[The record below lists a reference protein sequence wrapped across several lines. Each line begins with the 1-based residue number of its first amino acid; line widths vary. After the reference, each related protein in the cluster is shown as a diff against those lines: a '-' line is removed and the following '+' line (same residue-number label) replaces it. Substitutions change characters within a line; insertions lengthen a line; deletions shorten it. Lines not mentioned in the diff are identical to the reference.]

1 MAKKFIAFR
10 AGETEVKFFDGEA
23 KRTNTNITTV
33 IKKLIRNA
41 MEGEKRKD
49 QIETL
54 EAKLETLEKISLRV
68 AESAIFAEHMAITN
82 YMELVQDNEEKIEKA
97 KSVVSEL
104 TEADMNE
111 TQE

>member
-1 MAKKFIAFR
+1 MARKFIAFR
-10 AGETEVKFFDGEA
+10 AGETEIKFLDGEA
-23 KRTNTNITTV
+23 KRTNTNVTTV

-41 MEGEKRKD
+41 MKGGKQKD

-54 EAKLETLEKISLRV
+54 EAKLERLEKISLRV

-82 YMELVQDNEEKIEKA
+82 YTELVQDNEEKIEKA

-104 TEADMNE
+104 TEADMDE
-111 TQE
+111 IQE

>member
-1 MAKKFIAFR
+1 MAGKIFSFNATELEVAFFR
-10 AGETEVKFFDGEA
+10 REIS
-23 KRTNTNITTV
+23 RTNSNPTKI
-33 IKKLIRNA
+33 IRGLIQNA
-41 MEGEKRKD
+41 MKGGKQKD

-54 EAKLETLEKISLRV
+54 EAKLERLEKISLRV
-68 AESAIFAEHMAITN
+68 AESAIFAEHMSITN

-111 TQE
+111 IQE